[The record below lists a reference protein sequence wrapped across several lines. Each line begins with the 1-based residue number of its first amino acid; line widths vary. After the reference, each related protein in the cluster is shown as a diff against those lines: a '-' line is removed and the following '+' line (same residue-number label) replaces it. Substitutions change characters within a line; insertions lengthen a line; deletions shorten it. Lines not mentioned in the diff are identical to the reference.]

1 MIGAMRYL
9 GFDEAGR
16 GSVLGPLVVGGYLLE
31 EADVDAIREAG
42 GRDSKGM
49 TAARRAA
56 AAEQLRGL
64 GEGWR
69 TVSIS
74 AAEIDRGN
82 LNTLEEDAFVRISA
96 ELAPDAVQIDA
107 PVAPRGIEAFRLR
120 MAGRFDLPLERVT
133 ATPRAENR
141 FPAVGAAS
149 VLAKVE
155 RDAALE
161 RIREQHGAVGSG
173 YPSDPVTRAY
183 LTDLL
188 RRGADLPEFVRTRWD
203 TLNRLREEIEFGT
216 QGSLF

>member
-1 MIGAMRYL
+1 MIAAMRYL

-16 GSVLGPLVVGGYLLE
+16 GSVLGPLVVGGYLLA

-49 TAARRAA
+49 TAARREAA
-56 AAEQLRGL
+56 AGRLRAL

-69 TVSIS
+69 TVSITP
-74 AAEIDRGN
+74 AEIDRGN
-82 LNTLEEDAFVRISA
+82 LNALEEDAFVRICS
-96 ELAPDAVQIDA
+96 ELSPDAVQIDA
-107 PVAPRGIEAFRLR
+107 PVAPRGIEAFRAR
-120 MAGRFDLPLERVT
+120 MAARFDLPLDRVT

-161 RIREQHGAVGSG
+161 HIREQHGDLGSG

-183 LTDLL
+183 LTGLL
-188 RRGADLPEFVRTRWD
+188 RRGDDLPEFVRTRWD
-203 TLNRLREEIEFGT
+203 TLKRLKEEIEFGT